1 MRVINWFFRNH
12 PANERP
18 SGVTLDKNF
27 DVVRV
32 EIPFIT
38 RDEQEYTVIVLDA
51 DDSFDVVINYPNDQ
65 RETVFSIAKE

>member
-1 MRVINWFFRNH
+1 MRVINWFYRNN

-18 SGVTLDKNF
+18 AGVTLDKNF

-38 RDEQEYTVIVLDA
+38 RDEQEYTVIILDA